1 MAVSYF
7 GEPAMR
13 RTVTILVTIFVLCA
27 PLVATAEFDGAAPT
41 VLVTG
46 ANRGLGFEFTRQY
59 AADGWNVIAT
69 ARSPEAAEA
78 LQALA
83 KEHPRVAIEQLD
95 VRDLAMIDALAAK
108 YSGQPIDVLLNNAG
122 ISGNPMPGQVFK
134 RLDYDLFDDFMETN
148 AQGPLKMSEAFLKNV
163 EASEQKKIAVLTSKV
178 GLFSEFDAGTIGTYF
193 YRTSK
198 TALNMLMRQV
208 AKDVK
213 KRGITVVLLNPGL
226 VDTQHV
232 LTEMN
237 EKMKLGLTLVPIEDS
252 IAGMRTVITETS
264 VEDPASVHQWD
275 GAVLGF

>member
-7 GEPAMR
+7 VEPAMR

-27 PLVATAEFDGAAPT
+27 PLVATAEFNGAAPT

>member
-1 MAVSYF
+1 
-7 GEPAMR
+7 MR
-13 RTVTILVTIFVLCA
+13 RSITIIITSIIFCL
-27 PLVATAEFDGAAPT
+27 PLVSIAAIDETAST

-46 ANRGLGFEFTRQY
+46 ANRGLGFEFASQY

-69 ARSPEAAEA
+69 ARKPEAAED

-83 KEHPRVAIEQLD
+83 REYPQVVIEQLD
-95 VRDLAMIDALAAK
+95 VRDLERIDALAAK
-108 YSGQPIDVLLNNAG
+108 YADQPIDILLNNAG

-198 TALNMLMRQV
+198 TALNMLMRLV
-208 AKDVK
+208 AEDVK

-226 VDTQHV
+226 VDTQNV

-237 EKMKLGLTLVPIEDS
+237 EKMKLGLTLVPITDS
-252 IAGMRTVITETS
+252 IAGMRTAIEKTTVD
-264 VEDPASVHQWD
+264 DPPNVHQWD
-275 GAVLGF
+275 GGLLDF

>member
-7 GEPAMR
+7 REPAMR
-13 RTVTILVTIFVLCA
+13 RTVTILVTLFVLCA

-41 VLVTG
+41 VLATG

-237 EKMKLGLTLVPIEDS
+237 EKMKLGLTLVPIKDS

>member
-1 MAVSYF
+1 
-7 GEPAMR
+7 MR
-13 RTVTILVTIFVLCA
+13 RNFTLLITSLALCL
-27 PLVATAEFDGAAPT
+27 PLVVAAAIDGAAPT
-41 VLVTG
+41 VLITG
-46 ANRGLGFEFTRQY
+46 ANRGLGFEFAQQY

-69 ARSPEAAEA
+69 ARKPEAAHD
-78 LQALA
+78 LQMLA
-83 KEHPRVAIEQLD
+83 EEYPQVEIEQLD
-95 VRDLAMIDALAAK
+95 VRDLDMIDALAAK
-108 YSGQPIDVLLNNAG
+108 YVEQPIDVLLNNAG
-122 ISGNPMPGQVFK
+122 LSGAPMPGQIFK

-163 EASEQKKIAVLTSKV
+163 EASKQKKIAVLTSKV
-178 GLFSEFDAGTIGTYF
+178 GLFSHFNEGTIGTYF

-208 AKDVK
+208 AEDVQ

-252 IAGMRTVITETS
+252 IAGMRTEIDETGVDES
-264 VEDPASVHQWD
+264 VLVHQWN
-275 GAVLGF
+275 GEQLEF

>member
-1 MAVSYF
+1 
-7 GEPAMR
+7 MR
-13 RTVTILVTIFVLCA
+13 RSVTIIITSIIFCL
-27 PLVATAEFDGAAPT
+27 PLVSIAAIDDTAST

-46 ANRGLGFEFTRQY
+46 ANRGLGFEFASQY

-69 ARSPEAAEA
+69 ARKPDAAEK

-83 KEHPRVAIEQLD
+83 KEYPRVVIEQLD
-95 VRDLAMIDALAAK
+95 VRDLERIDELAAK
-108 YSGQPIDVLLNNAG
+108 YADQPIDILLNNAG

-208 AKDVK
+208 AEDVK
-213 KRGITVVLLNPGL
+213 KRGITVILLNPGL
-226 VDTQHV
+226 VDTQNV

-237 EKMKLGLTLVPIEDS
+237 EKMKLGLTLVPIADS
-252 IAGMRTVITETS
+252 IAGMRTAIEKTTVD
-264 VEDPASVHQWD
+264 DPPNVHQWD
-275 GAVLGF
+275 GGLLDF